1 MDRMSLSNIIAFAC
15 KRHAGQPAG
24 LPQSYFGAA
33 GPKPGRNPVA
43 WREAPLRRGEAWEQG
58 WAQRWG
64 SCRPRSRPRRRREKV
79 TADNNVSGARAE
91 GLLLC
96 GDRRAKRCPTLGG
109 SSWPR

>member
-43 WREAPLRRGEAWEQG
+43 LREAPLRGGEACG
-58 WAQRWG
+58 
-64 SCRPRSRPRRRREKV
+64 
-79 TADNNVSGARAE
+79 E
-91 GLLLC
+91 GLWEGWGCVCRRLKTRDFTERGIMSVYCAKLSLC
-96 GDRRAKRCPTLGG
+96 AAA
-109 SSWPR
+109 